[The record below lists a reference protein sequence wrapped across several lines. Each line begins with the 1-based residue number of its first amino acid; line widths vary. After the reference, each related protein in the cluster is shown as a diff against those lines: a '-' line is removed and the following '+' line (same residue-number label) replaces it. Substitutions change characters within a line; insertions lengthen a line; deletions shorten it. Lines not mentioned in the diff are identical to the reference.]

1 MCSRYLLFN
10 VQVRVD
16 HIKKANTE
24 LMNSIR
30 IFLKVVKPYIQFGAF
45 ILAFWIAL
53 TRVSDY
59 WHHPRDVLTGRH
71 VDDVRRLMEW
81 RYGVYNTWIGCHLA
95 YSL

>member
-30 IFLKVVKPYIQFGAF
+30 IFLKVVKPYIQLGAF

-71 VDDVRRLMEW
+71 VDDVRR
-81 RYGVYNTWIGCHLA
+81 
-95 YSL
+95 